1 YQRFVQVFWYTKRC
15 LLSLHLIT
23 SFEYFIFNF
32 QSVILIWGV
41 GISPT
46 PSIYYL
52 KKVLLNTIPKK

>member
-1 YQRFVQVFWYTKRC
+1 MLYF
-15 LLSLHLIT
+15 HLIT
-23 SFEYFIFNF
+23 SFEYSIFNF